1 MNYIKKSS
9 WSSLWLKAK
18 ESLLM
23 GDKVSDPYSQHQ
35 TVFMAI
41 DAIAANISQVNLKV
55 FKISNDE
62 EVKQHPILA
71 LFKSPNPEM
80 SRSQLWEA
88 TAIHYMTTGG
98 SFWIFDQ
105 SIGQEAGTSKIPATI
120 WPLSQDLFSPVK
132 DNLGRLQSWKYGGKT
147 SFTPEEVVQF
157 KKFNRKDFLKGFS
170 PLTPI
175 SKTIDQDYKALLYN
189 SAFFDNSAEMGGYLS
204 TDKALT
210 DIQYKRI
217 LEAFEQRHKGYD
229 KAKKPGLLEGGLKYT
244 PATETH
250 RDMEFLEQRRYN
262 REEILGIYRAPKS
275 IFSITEDLNYATA
288 IAQKKLFWQGTIIP
302 MLKYFEDVLNGKF
315 FALFAPDLYCQFD
328 LSEVPELQ
336 EDFKEKVATAKI
348 LHEMGFTAN
357 EINERLDLGFDD
369 KEWRD
374 YWWIPF
380 AQVPAGESTN
390 ALAEVFSQEAAADPL
405 DESEKLARMSELV
418 KKASDRKKKKDSW
431 ELFVS
436 STNPIEKRMSEKMK
450 SYFYRLRTGILKE
463 IEKNFDDYK
472 TKGFSDFQGFRWEQ
486 YDDLI
491 KRISI
496 PFILESAKKG
506 SLHAA
511 SVLGAGGVDFD
522 IFNPKII
529 SYAKNRESKITGIN
543 TRIRT
548 SVEETVREGIR
559 SGLSISEVSDN
570 IREVFNVTASRSIMI
585 ARTEVIGAANGG
597 QMLYYQEAG
606 ITKKEWVTSKDE
618 NVRESHEKMDGVV
631 APVAQRFPN
640 GLMQPGGEGPAEEV
654 INCRCTIVPVIE

>member
-9 WSSLWLKAK
+9 WDSLWLKAK

-41 DAIAANISQVNLKV
+41 DAVAANISQVNLKV
-55 FKISNDE
+55 FRISNDE

-71 LFKSPNPEM
+71 LFKSPNSEM

-98 SFWIFDQ
+98 SFWIFDK
-105 SIGQEAGTSKIPATI
+105 SLGQEAGTSKVPASI
-120 WPLSQDLFSPVK
+120 WPMSQDLFTPVK
-132 DNLGRLQSWKYGGKT
+132 DNLGRLQSWKYAGKT
-147 SFTPEEVVQF
+147 SFAPEEVVQF

-175 SKTIDQDYKALLYN
+175 EKTIDQDYKALLYN
-189 SAFFDNSAEMGGYLS
+189 SAFFENSAEMGGYLS

-210 DIQYKRI
+210 DVQYKRL
-217 LEAFEQRHKGYD
+217 LEAFEQRHKGYS
-229 KAKKPGLLEGGLKYT
+229 KSKKPGLLEGGLKYT
-244 PATETH
+244 PAAETH

-302 MLKYFEDVLNGKF
+302 MLKYFEDVLNGKLF
-315 FALFAPDLYCQFD
+315 PRFAPDLYCQFD

-336 EDFKEKVATAKI
+336 EDFKEKVATAKD
-348 LHEMGFTAN
+348 LHAMGFTAN
-357 EINERLDLGFDD
+357 EINERLDLGFEE

-380 AQVPAGESTN
+380 GVGRAGEDP
-390 ALAEVFSQEAAADPL
+390 FSGGSEDSKPS
-405 DESEKLARMSELV
+405 ESGKLARISEIL
-418 KKASDRKKKKDSW
+418 KKDSDRKKKKDSW

-436 STNPIEKRMSEKMK
+436 STNPIEKKMADKMK

-463 IEKNFDDYK
+463 IEKNFSDYQS
-472 TKGFSDFQGFRWEQ
+472 KGFSDFQGFRWDQ

-506 SLHAA
+506 SIHAA

-529 SYAKNRESKITGIN
+529 SYAKSRESKITGIN
-543 TRIRT
+543 TRIRA

-559 SGLSISEVSDN
+559 SGLSVSEVSDH
-570 IREVFNVTASRSIMI
+570 IREVFNTTASRSVMI

-606 ITKKEWVTSKDE
+606 ITRKEWVTSKDE